1 MNTKQEKGIQGSE
14 DMLEILKPDFE
25 FSDERGKLVQ
35 LVHDGYKQ
43 INVVRS
49 KAGTFRGGHCHRL
62 NREAFYI
69 IEGNLELTLRKD
81 GFEEKYT
88 FFAGDMFVIDEYVY
102 HDFRYLKDT
111 VLVGMY
117 NNGVEL
123 ENGEKDIV
131 AE

>member
-1 MNTKQEKGIQGSE
+1 MIK
-14 DMLEILKPDFE
+14 MLKPDFE
-25 FSDERGKLVQ
+25 FSDDRGKLTQ

-43 INVVRS
+43 VNVVRS
-49 KAGTFRGGHCHRL
+49 KAGTFRGGHCHKL

-69 IEGNLELTLRKD
+69 VEGILELTLRKD
-81 GFEEKYT
+81 GTEEKYNLI
-88 FFAGDMFVIDEYVY
+88 AGDMFEIEELVF
-102 HDFRYLKDT
+102 HDFRYLSDT

-123 ENGEKDIV
+123 ENGEKDII

>member
-1 MNTKQEKGIQGSE
+1 
-14 DMLEILKPDFE
+14 MLEILKTDFE
-25 FSDERGKLVQ
+25 FSDDRGKLVQ

-49 KAGTFRGGHCHRL
+49 NAGTFRGGHCHRF
-62 NREAFYI
+62 NKEAFYI
-69 IEGNLELTLRKD
+69 IEGSLELTVKKD
-81 GFEEKYT
+81 GLEEKYT
-88 FFAGDMFVIDEYVY
+88 FCAGDMFVIDAYVY
-102 HDFRYLKDT
+102 HDFLYLKDT

-117 NNGVEL
+117 DNGVEL